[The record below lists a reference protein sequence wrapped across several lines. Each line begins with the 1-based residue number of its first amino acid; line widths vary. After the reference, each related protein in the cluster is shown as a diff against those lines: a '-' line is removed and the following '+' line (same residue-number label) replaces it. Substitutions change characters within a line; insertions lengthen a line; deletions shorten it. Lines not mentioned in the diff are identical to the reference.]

1 VGPGSGAAMSRPA
14 GGVEIRAGTA
24 AKGRAP
30 AARPATIRE
39 WLGSD
44 PFPWPA
50 VHELREGTRVAGC
63 YYVESRQ
70 LRRTRQDKPYLR
82 LKLCDRSGA
91 LEGRVWD
98 DADRIHDLVP
108 VGSFV
113 GVRGRLEVF
122 NGEVQL
128 HLEELTPITVSP
140 DELDLFLPRSPRAA
154 DVMERELEALIASVR
169 DRGLRALLRRML
181 DRDSETGRAFR
192 RAPAAKRNHHAYLGG
207 LLEHTLSV
215 ATACDLLAR
224 HYGGEVDR
232 DLLVAGALLHDIG
245 KVRELVTDTGFP
257 YSDEG
262 RLLGHILLGLQM
274 VEAEAAAVPELP
286 AERRLL
292 LLHLIA
298 SHHGRYE
305 WQSPRRPKILEG
317 LILHAVDDL
326 DAKLHQ
332 VTRLL
337 ADVERGWSE
346 YDGNFAREFFRHRP
360 PSGAQAATA
369 AEEGDGA
376 AVMEALDLFAD

>member
-1 VGPGSGAAMSRPA
+1 MSRVA
-14 GGVEIRAGTA
+14 GSTS
-24 AKGRAP
+24 
-30 AARPATIRE
+30 ARPGNAVGGGHASSHRATIRE
-39 WLGSD
+39 WLGND

-50 VHELREGTRVAGC
+50 VQELREGAWVAGC

-91 LEGRVWD
+91 LEGRVWE
-98 DADRIHDLVP
+98 DADRIHALVP
-108 VGSFV
+108 VGAFV

-128 HLEELTPITVSP
+128 NLEELTPIRVSP
-140 DELDLFLPRSPRAA
+140 DELDLFLPRSPRPSDA
-154 DVMERELEALIASVR
+154 MERELEALIASVQ
-169 DRGLRALLRRML
+169 DRGLRALLRRLL
-181 DRDSETGRAFR
+181 DRDTETGRAFR

-224 HYGGEVDR
+224 HYGEEVDR
-232 DLLVAGALLHDIG
+232 DLLIAGALLHDIG

-274 VEAEAAAVPELP
+274 VDAEASAVRELS

-298 SHHGRYE
+298 SHHGKYE

-332 VTRLL
+332 ATRIL
-337 ADVERGWSE
+337 ADVEHGWSE
-346 YDGNFAREFFRHRP
+346 YDANFARELFRHRP
-360 PSGAQAATA
+360 PSAGRATDPDLA
-369 AEEGDGA
+369 GDTTE
-376 AVMEALDLFAD
+376 MEALDLFSD

>member
-1 VGPGSGAAMSRPA
+1 
-14 GGVEIRAGTA
+14 
-24 AKGRAP
+24 
-30 AARPATIRE
+30 
-39 WLGSD
+39 
-44 PFPWPA
+44 
-50 VHELREGTRVAGC
+50 VAGC

>member
-1 VGPGSGAAMSRPA
+1 MSRAPGSTGVGARGPAERGPSGSR
-14 GGVEIRAGTA
+14 R
-24 AKGRAP
+24 R
-30 AARPATIRE
+30 ATIRE
-39 WLGSD
+39 WIGND

-50 VHELREGTRVAGC
+50 VQDLREGARVAGC
-63 YYVESRQ
+63 YYVESSQ
-70 LRRTRQDKPYLR
+70 LRRTRLDKPYLR

-98 DADRIHDLVP
+98 DADRIYALVP
-108 VGSFV
+108 AGSFV

-122 NGEVQL
+122 NGEAQL
-128 HLEELTPITVSP
+128 NLEEVTPIRVSP
-140 DELDLFLPRSPRAA
+140 EELDLFMPRSPRPA

-215 ATACDLLAR
+215 ATSCDLLAR
-224 HYGGEVDR
+224 YYGGEIDR
-232 DLLVAGALLHDIG
+232 DLLVTGALLHDIG
-245 KVRELVTDTGFP
+245 KVREIITGTGFP

-262 RLLGHILLGLQM
+262 RLLGHILLGVQM
-274 VEAEAAAVPELP
+274 VEAEAAAVPVLP

-298 SHHGRYE
+298 SHQGRYE

-317 LILHAVDDL
+317 LILHYVDDL

-332 VTRLL
+332 ATRLL
-337 ADVERGWSE
+337 ADVEQGWSE
-346 YDGNFAREFFRHRP
+346 YDASFAREFFRHLP
-360 PSGAQAATA
+360 PPAEREADVAPAGGVSAT
-369 AEEGDGA
+369 D
-376 AVMEALDLFAD
+376 ALDLFPE

>member
-1 VGPGSGAAMSRPA
+1 MNRAPGGTGAGPRGSGGRGPGSPRRR
-14 GGVEIRAGTA
+14 V
-24 AKGRAP
+24 
-30 AARPATIRE
+30 ATIRE
-39 WLGSD
+39 WLARD
-44 PFPWPA
+44 PFPWPPIQ
-50 VHELREGTRVAGC
+50 ELREGARVAGC

-98 DADRIHDLVP
+98 DADHFHALIP

-122 NGEVQL
+122 NGEAQL
-128 HLEELTPITVSP
+128 NLEELTPIRVSP
-140 DELDLFLPRSPRAA
+140 DELDLFLPRSPRPA
-154 DVMERELEALIASVR
+154 DAMERELNALITSVR
-169 DRGLRALLRRML
+169 DTGLRALLRRML
-181 DRDSETGRAFR
+181 DRGTETGRAFR

-215 ATACDLLAR
+215 AAGCDMLAR
-224 HYGGEVDR
+224 HYGAAIDR
-232 DLLVAGALLHDIG
+232 DLLIAGALLHDVG
-245 KVRELVTDTGFP
+245 KVREIVTGTGFP
-257 YSDEG
+257 FSDEG

-298 SHHGRYE
+298 SHQGRYE

-317 LILHAVDDL
+317 LILHYVDDL

-332 VTRLL
+332 ATRLL
-337 ADVERGWSE
+337 ADVEQGWSE
-346 YDGNFAREFFRHRP
+346 YDPSFAREFFRHGP
-360 PSGAQAATA
+360 PAPAHEADAAPAGGAP
-369 AEEGDGA
+369 GMD
-376 AVMEALDLFAD
+376 ALDL

>member
-1 VGPGSGAAMSRPA
+1 MSRPA

>member
-1 VGPGSGAAMSRPA
+1 
-14 GGVEIRAGTA
+14 
-24 AKGRAP
+24 
-30 AARPATIRE
+30 
-39 WLGSD
+39 
-44 PFPWPA
+44 
-50 VHELREGTRVAGC
+50 
-63 YYVESRQ
+63 
-70 LRRTRQDKPYLR
+70 
-82 LKLCDRSGA
+82 
-91 LEGRVWD
+91 
-98 DADRIHDLVP
+98 
-108 VGSFV
+108 
-113 GVRGRLEVF
+113 
-122 NGEVQL
+122 
-128 HLEELTPITVSP
+128 
-140 DELDLFLPRSPRAA
+140 
-154 DVMERELEALIASVR
+154 EALIASVR

-305 WQSPRRPKILEG
+305 WQRPRRPKILEG

-332 VTRLL
+332 VTRLR

-346 YDGNFAREFFRHRP
+346 DDGNFAREFFRHRP

-376 AVMEALDLFAD
+376 AVMEA

>member
-1 VGPGSGAAMSRPA
+1 MSRPA

-24 AKGRAP
+24 AEGRAP